1 MTAVP
6 TDRPADQ
13 PADRPAD
20 PTASQPTVGSAKS
33 PMVIAERVHKKFGLN
48 EVLKGV
54 DLTIDRGE
62 VVVMIGPS
70 GSGKSTFLRC
80 INHLERVDAGRTWVD
95 GQVVGYD
102 QRGHHPHAL
111 SERAIARQRAH
122 IGMVFQHFNLFP
134 HMTVLDNL
142 IEAPR
147 RVFGADREEVTAR
160 AEVLLGKVG
169 LRDKIK
175 AYPRHLSGGQQQRVA
190 IARALCLQ
198 PSLMLFD
205 EPTSALD
212 PELVGD
218 VLAVM
223 KDLAASG
230 MTMAV
235 VTHEMGFAR
244 DVADRVV
251 FFDSGVIVESGP
263 PDQVILNPQHERT
276 RVFLRAVR

>member
-1 MTAVP
+1 
-6 TDRPADQ
+6 
-13 PADRPAD
+13 
-20 PTASQPTVGSAKS
+20 
-33 PMVIAERVHKKFGLN
+33 MVIAERVHKKFGLN

-80 INHLERVDAGRTWVD
+80 INHLERVDAGRIWVD
-95 GQVVGYD
+95 GQVVGYE
-102 QRGHHPHAL
+102 QRGHPLHEL

-147 RVFGADREEVTAR
+147 RVFGVDREEVTAR